1 MKGTIS
7 AIFLVGFLI
16 ACLLVDDSCQLAGI
30 LKSSIRNRKGPSRQG
45 SNERPEASKPNVQKK
60 PPRKPYIQTTYPERR
75 PDRYPEGPMFDQ
87 RREQRFNYFWKQVG
101 AKTTERTSRTRCH
114 FSVFFSRIFKKIDT
128 AETFI
133 VLFFPIKVN
142 TVISTERD

>member
-45 SNERPEASKPNVQKK
+45 SNERPEDTKPEVQKK
-60 PPRKPYIQTTYPERR
+60 PLRKPNFQTTFPERR
-75 PDRYPEGPMFDQ
+75 PDRYPEGPMLDR
-87 RREQRFNYFWKQVG
+87 RREQRFNYF
-101 AKTTERTSRTRCH
+101 
-114 FSVFFSRIFKKIDT
+114 
-128 AETFI
+128 
-133 VLFFPIKVN
+133 
-142 TVISTERD
+142 

>member
-1 MKGTIS
+1 MKGTVS

-45 SNERPEASKPNVQKK
+45 SNERPEATKPEVQKK
-60 PPRKPYIQTTYPERR
+60 PLRKPNFQTTFPERR
-75 PDRYPEGPMFDQ
+75 PDRYPEGPMLDQ

-101 AKTTERTSRTRCH
+101 AKTTETTTRKRCH
-114 FSVFFSRIFKKIDT
+114 F
-128 AETFI
+128 
-133 VLFFPIKVN
+133 
-142 TVISTERD
+142 

>member
-45 SNERPEASKPNVQKK
+45 SNERPEATKPEVQKK
-60 PPRKPYIQTTYPERR
+60 PLRKPNFQTTFPERR
-75 PDRYPEGPMFDQ
+75 PDRYPEGPMLDQ

-101 AKTTERTSRTRCH
+101 VLRQRKRLQGRDVPFKFFFLA
-114 FSVFFSRIFKKIDT
+114 FSKNRHRRNLHCT
-128 AETFI
+128 
-133 VLFFPIKVN
+133 FFPIKVN

>member
-45 SNERPEASKPNVQKK
+45 SNERPEATKPEVQKK
-60 PPRKPYIQTTYPERR
+60 PLRKPNFQTTFPERR
-75 PDRYPEGPMFDQ
+75 PDRYPEGPMLDQ

-101 AKTTERTSRTRCH
+101 AKTTETTTRKNVT
-114 FSVFFSRIFKKIDT
+114 FKFFSSHFRKIDT

-133 VLFFPIKVN
+133 VLFSP
-142 TVISTERD
+142 